1 VLGEQIMTQF
11 NGRLRVSTFVAALAV
26 VGTLAGCSDAPPER
40 AGTVNESAS
49 PVEPSAASSEASSE
63 EVELD
68 AVGRQLTDEQAKAAL
83 PAVSTLP
90 TGWSVDPE
98 NTLNDES
105 DDEDSKATIEPAEC
119 QAIMDG
125 LSDQQKD
132 EPTGK
137 ASRTY
142 MAGML
147 GPFMGVE
154 ISSFADE
161 VPDDVFTKTLDA
173 LTACPEFTSTEDGVD
188 TTFKTSS
195 LSFPNL
201 GEESAAIRMAATA
214 DGMPVGLDMV
224 FIRAGHTIVTV
235 STATVGAGSAGE
247 AMEKVARATVTNLEK
262 G

>member
-1 VLGEQIMTQF
+1 MTTF
-11 NGRLRVSTFVAALAV
+11 TGRLRVSACVAALAV

-40 AGTVNESAS
+40 AGTVE
-49 PVEPSAASSEASSE
+49 EPSGAADPAAGSTDETSE

-68 AVGRQLTDEQAKAAL
+68 AVGRELTDAQAKAAL
-83 PAVSTLP
+83 PAVSALP

-98 NTLNDES
+98 NSLNDES
-105 DDEDSKATIEPAEC
+105 DGDSTATIEPAEC
-119 QAIMDG
+119 QAIMDDLG
-125 LSDQQKD
+125 DESDD

-142 MAGML
+142 TAGML

-154 ISSFADE
+154 ISSYADE
-161 VPDDVFTKTLDA
+161 VPDDVFKKTLDA
-173 LTACPEFTSTEDGVD
+173 LTACPELTSTEDGVA
-188 TTFKTSS
+188 TTFTTSS

-201 GEESAAIRMAATA
+201 GEESAAIRMAATS

-224 FIRAGHTIVTV
+224 FIRAGHTIVSV
-235 STATVGAGSAGE
+235 STATVGAGAGSAD
-247 AMEKVARATVTNLEK
+247 AMEKVARATVANLEK

>member
-1 VLGEQIMTQF
+1 MTQF

-105 DDEDSKATIEPAEC
+105 DDEDSKATIEPSE
-119 QAIMDG
+119 
-125 LSDQQKD
+125 
-132 EPTGK
+132 
-137 ASRTY
+137 
-142 MAGML
+142 
-147 GPFMGVE
+147 
-154 ISSFADE
+154 
-161 VPDDVFTKTLDA
+161 
-173 LTACPEFTSTEDGVD
+173 
-188 TTFKTSS
+188 
-195 LSFPNL
+195 
-201 GEESAAIRMAATA
+201 
-214 DGMPVGLDMV
+214 
-224 FIRAGHTIVTV
+224 
-235 STATVGAGSAGE
+235 
-247 AMEKVARATVTNLEK
+247 
-262 G
+262 